1 MKNIRKRIDGRYEW
15 RKQINH
21 VHYQKINK
29 NKKELEK
36 EVSLLLKQIKGTIQ
50 LPQTSS
56 SFISI
61 AWHWYNTYKKDLRS
75 GKRYEG
81 IIKSKFDNN
90 PIFNKAIHKITYQ
103 ELEHFNTNIKE
114 HRNRAYCYYVIK
126 GVYEEAI
133 KLKYTKDNLSTLIS
147 KPKNESEIGDWFT
160 LREQKLI
167 LENINQTPIKH
178 EILFYLMTGCRRSE
192 ALTVKFEDINFDNNT
207 IFINGTK
214 TKKAKRYVNISTKYA
229 KMLKTN
235 FNEMFKN
242 SEDYYTKKFQE
253 YITSLGITN
262 KKLHDLRHTF
272 SSNLFYLEVP
282 DKKRQYLLG
291 HSSIAITNDIY
302 THLDPNIKK
311 QDILNLYKDLYP
323 QF

>member
-21 VHYQKINK
+21 VQYQKINK

-36 EVSLLLKQIKGTIQ
+36 EVALILKQIKGSIL

-61 AWHWYNTYKKDLRS
+61 AWHWYNTYKKDLKS
-75 GKRYEG
+75 GSRYEG

-90 PIFNKAIHKITYQ
+90 PIFNQAINKITYQ
-103 ELEHFNTNIKE
+103 ELENFNTSIKE

-133 KLKYTKDNLSTLIS
+133 KLKYAKDNLSLLLS
-147 KPKNESEIGDWFT
+147 KPKNEGEIGDWFT

-167 LENINQTPIKH
+167 LNNLNRTPIKY

-192 ALTVKFEDINFDNNT
+192 ALNVRFEDINFDNNT

-214 TKKAKRYVNISTKYA
+214 TKKAKRFVNISPRYA
-229 KMLKTN
+229 KILQAN
-235 FNEMFKN
+235 FNQMFKK
-242 SEDYYTKKFQE
+242 SDDYYTKKFQE
-253 YITSLGITN
+253 YISMLGIMN

-323 QF
+323 KF

>member
-21 VHYQKINK
+21 VQYQKINK

-36 EVSLLLKQIKGTIQ
+36 EVALILKRIKGTIQ
-50 LPQTSS
+50 LPQTST
-56 SFISI
+56 SFISV

-75 GKRYEG
+75 GSRYNG

-90 PIFNKAIHKITYQ
+90 PIFNQAISRITYQ
-103 ELEHFNTNIKE
+103 ELEHFITSIKE

-133 KLKYTKDNLSTLIS
+133 KLKYTRENLSTLIS
-147 KPKNESEIGDWFT
+147 KPKNEGEIGDWFT
-160 LREQKLI
+160 IREQKLI
-167 LENINQTPIKH
+167 LDNLNQTPIKN
-178 EILFYLMTGCRRSE
+178 EILFYLMTGCRRRE
-192 ALTVKFEDINFDNNT
+192 ALNVKFEDINFDNNT

-214 TKKAKRYVNISTKYA
+214 TKKAKRYVNISSKYA
-229 KMLKTN
+229 KILKAN
-235 FNEMFKN
+235 FVDMFTHGQ
-242 SEDYYTKKFQE
+242 DYYTKKFQE
-253 YITSLGITN
+253 YLISLGIQN

-311 QDILNLYKDLYP
+311 KDILNLYKDLYP
-323 QF
+323 EF